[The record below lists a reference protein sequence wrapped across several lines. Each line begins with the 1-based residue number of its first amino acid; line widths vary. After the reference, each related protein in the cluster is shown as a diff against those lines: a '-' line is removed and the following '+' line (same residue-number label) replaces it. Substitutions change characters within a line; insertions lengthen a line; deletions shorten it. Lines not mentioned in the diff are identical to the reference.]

1 MPSTILVVEDEETSA
16 GVIKEALELEQFQ
29 IVWAPSLFRARSA
42 LNKTSPDLIILD
54 RRLPDGDG
62 LELCREL
69 KAKAEWK
76 DVPILFLSAKK
87 AVTDR
92 VSGLNMGGDDYLAK
106 PFDIEELLA
115 RVRALVRRRGSAE
128 APRQVLQADEL
139 RLDLQRVE
147 ASYKGKPLKLWPKE
161 FELLRVLVE
170 RKGRVVS
177 REALLQ
183 SVWGYDK
190 DLEITSKTVDVT
202 VSRLRKKLGAYA
214 DRLIFI
220 KGYGYRFDDSAS
232 RLSR

>member
-1 MPSTILVVEDEETSA
+1 MLSTILVVEDEETSA

-29 IVWAPSLFRARSA
+29 TIWAPSLFRARSA
-42 LNKTSPDLIILD
+42 LNKAAPDLVILD

-62 LELCREL
+62 LDFCREL

-87 AVTDR
+87 SVTDR

-106 PFDIEELLA
+106 PFAIEELLA

-128 APRQVLQADEL
+128 SPRQILQADEL

-147 ASYKGKPLKLWPKE
+147 ASLKGKALKLWPKE
-161 FELLRVLVE
+161 FEILRALIE

-177 REALLQ
+177 RETLLQ

-190 DLEITSKTVDVT
+190 DLVITSKTVDVT
-202 VSRLRKKLGAYA
+202 ISRLRKKLGAYG
-214 DRLIFI
+214 DKIVFI

-232 RLSR
+232 GLSR